1 MVAVRGVQAEMAQRM
16 TLSRSEIPDAHA
28 SVQVDCSA
36 LLRLRDRLRDA
47 AGEIRRSRR
56 SC

>member
-1 MVAVRGVQAEMAQRM
+1 M

-47 AGEIRRSRR
+47 VGTTGRRSRR